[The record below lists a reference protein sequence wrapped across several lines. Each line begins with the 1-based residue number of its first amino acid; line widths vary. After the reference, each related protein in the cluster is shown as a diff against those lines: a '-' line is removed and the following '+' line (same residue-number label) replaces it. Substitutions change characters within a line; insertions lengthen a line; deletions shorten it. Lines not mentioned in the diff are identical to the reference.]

1 MPHISCLLS
10 TDTPNVAA
18 GNQHLPTLCVAM
30 LLNRGGGGG
39 QKECTGIVTLKIY
52 LNSLIFFSKVI
63 LIVMFVNLKMIV
75 FHSGVKIPGSC
86 VLKKEHGEEYKAI
99 I

>member
-1 MPHISCLLS
+1 MHWNSDTENLLKF
-10 TDTPNVAA
+10 T
-18 GNQHLPTLCVAM
+18 
-30 LLNRGGGGG
+30 
-39 QKECTGIVTLKIY
+39 Y
-52 LNSLIFFSKVI
+52 FFSKVI

-75 FHSGVKIPGSC
+75 YHSGVKIPGTC